1 MLETYFLK
9 PETVDRV
16 RSSWLG
22 PEIERYVTWLADHGY
37 SSRCVWRHVPL
48 LVAFAEFAHR
58 NGAEAATDLEGQ
70 VDAFVAWRVR
80 QSRELRHTSRPG
92 LAKEIRGPVEH
103 MLSVTGYSG
112 RGARR
117 DAPFSV
123 AVPGFLGYLEH
134 ERGLRPAT
142 IAQYRYQLL
151 FLEDWLDRAGA
162 GQLSSLSPALIR
174 AFIADLAA
182 GGLAKA
188 SIGIACS
195 AVRVF
200 LRYAHR
206 EGALSSD
213 LSTAVGHPLSWRLA
227 DLPRSISWGEVGQ
240 VLASVDQRTPGGRRD
255 YAMLVLMA
263 TYGLR
268 SREVAALTLD
278 DIDWRRERLA
288 VPSRKAGHSTAFPL
302 SGDVGEALAGYLRH
316 GRPQTGSRRVF
327 FRSVAPVQPLGP
339 SAVSDRARHHLLAA
353 GIQVRRPGSHTLRH
367 SCLQRLADTGFAW
380 KTIGDFAGHRS
391 PRSTEI
397 YTKTAVGPLRQ
408 IALGDGEEVLSP

>member
-16 RSSWLG
+16 RSSWIG
-22 PEIERYVTWLADHGY
+22 PEIERYVAWLAGHGY
-37 SSRCVWRHVPL
+37 SSRCVWRRVPL
-48 LVAFAEFAHR
+48 LVAFGEFAHR
-58 NGAEAATDLEGQ
+58 HGARAAADLAGQ
-70 VDAFVAWRVR
+70 VDAFTAWRVR
-80 QSRELRHTSRPG
+80 QSRQLRHTSRPG

-103 MLSVTGYSG
+103 MLTVTGYSG
-112 RGARR
+112 RRARR

-123 AVPGFLGYLEH
+123 AVPGFLGYLAD

-151 FLEDWLDRAGA
+151 VLEDWLDRAGA

-174 AFIADLAA
+174 EFIADLAD
-182 GGLAKA
+182 GGMARA

-195 AVRVF
+195 ALRVF

-206 EGALSSD
+206 ERALSCD
-213 LSTAVGHPLSWRLA
+213 LSTAVGHPLTWRLA
-227 DLPRSISWGEVGQ
+227 DLPRSISWEEVGQ
-240 VLASVDQRTPGGRRD
+240 VLASVDQRPPAGKRD
-255 YAMLVLMA
+255 YAMLLLMA

-268 SREVAALTLD
+268 GREVAALTLD
-278 DIDWRRERLA
+278 DIDWSRERLT

-302 SGDVGEALAGYLRH
+302 SPDAGAALIAYLRH
-316 GRPQTGSRRVF
+316 GRPQTASRRVF
-327 FRSVAPVQPLGP
+327 FRSLAPVQPLGP

-367 SCLQRLADTGFAW
+367 SCLQRLTDTGFAW
-380 KTIGDFAGHRS
+380 KTIGDYAGHRS
-391 PRSTEI
+391 PSSTEI
-397 YTKTAVGPLRQ
+397 YTKVAIEPLREV
-408 IALGDGEEVLSP
+408 ALGDGEDVLS